1 MLFMLLL
8 ELAVI
13 KLFFFLPS
21 FAFFFFYFVLDCDS
35 YAFVS
40 TFKIIVSI
48 GYMHLHQIYSL
59 WKRILN
65 SYLKYN

>member
-21 FAFFFFYFVLDCDS
+21 FAFFFLVLDCDS